1 LGEGPIAARESIGGK
16 ATVENSQ
23 RYERTLV
30 AILFFTWGTVFL
42 DRMSQLYLAPYFAP
56 VFRLND
62 QQIGFLAS
70 VVSIAWA
77 FGAFF
82 FGAASDRFGRRKIL
96 IPAVLTFSTLSWIS
110 GLAQS
115 FHELLAIRALIGL
128 AEGPCWVAISALVEE
143 SSGHSRRGRN
153 VGIVTSGAALVG
165 LFAAPILTTQIASR
179 FGWRWGFFVT
189 GIPGILM
196 ALLIWKYVKEP
207 EPSAAGVA
215 LHKRGTRISHY
226 LSVLRYRNIWLCS
239 IGAGGFIS
247 WLFLQNTFAP
257 LLITRDMH
265 QDPRTAGFL
274 LGAAGLGSFF
284 LGFGLPSLSDRVG
297 RKPMLLLLAVLSSF
311 LPLAL
316 LARPLYGH
324 LWLLAAILFLTQGG
338 QAIAALVIVL
348 IPAESVPP
356 ELTGTGIG
364 MANLVGE
371 LIGATVAP
379 TLGGTLAES
388 HGLGSTMLM
397 ATAGTALLFLAVLF
411 MKETAGSRARADK
424 QDVPVVV

>member
-1 LGEGPIAARESIGGK
+1 
-16 ATVENSQ
+16 VEYSR
-23 RYERTLV
+23 RYEKTLV

-96 IPAVLTFSTLSWIS
+96 IPAVLIFSTLSWLS
-110 GLAQS
+110 GLARS
-115 FHELLAIRALIGL
+115 FEDLLFIRALIGL
-128 AEGPCWVAISALVEE
+128 AEGPCWVAISALNEE
-143 SSGHSRRGRN
+143 SSQPSRRGLN

-189 GIPGILM
+189 GIPGLVM

-207 EPSAAGVA
+207 EPSAAGLA
-215 LHKRGTRISHY
+215 LHKRGTPISHY
-226 LSVLRYRNIWLCS
+226 FSVLRYRNIWLCA

-284 LGFGLPSLSDRVG
+284 IGFALPSLSDRVG
-297 RKPMLLLLAVLSSF
+297 RKPMLLFLAIVSSF
-311 LPLAL
+311 LPLTL
-316 LARPLYGH
+316 LARSLYAH

-356 ELTGTGIG
+356 EFTGTGIG
-364 MANLVGE
+364 VANLVGE

-397 ATAGTALLFLAVLF
+397 ATAGTVLLFLTVLF
-411 MKETAGSRARADK
+411 MKETAGSRSRATGHDAGATT
-424 QDVPVVV
+424 

>member
-1 LGEGPIAARESIGGK
+1 MDT
-16 ATVENSQ
+16 TVEYSK
-23 RYERTLV
+23 RYEKTLV

-42 DRMSQLYLAPYFAP
+42 DRMSELYLAPYFAP
-56 VFRLND
+56 VFHLND

-70 VVSIAWA
+70 AVSIAWA
-77 FGAFF
+77 IGALF
-82 FGAASDRFGRRKIL
+82 FGALSDRIGRRKIL
-96 IPAVLTFSTLSWIS
+96 IPGVLCFSALSWLS
-110 GLAQS
+110 GFVHS
-115 FHELLAIRALIGL
+115 FHELLLLRALIGL
-128 AEGPCWVAISALVEE
+128 VEGPCWVAISALVEE
-143 SSGHSRRGRN
+143 SSAPSRRGRN
-153 VGIVTSGAALVG
+153 VGIVVSGAALVG

-189 GIPGILM
+189 GVPGLVM
-196 ALLIWKYVKEP
+196 ALLIWKYVKEA
-207 EPSAAGVA
+207 EPSAAGAA
-215 LHKRGTRISHY
+215 LRKRGVPISHY
-226 LSVLRYRNIWLCS
+226 LSVLRYRNVWLCA

-257 LLITRDMH
+257 LLITRNMH

-284 LGFGLPSLSDRVG
+284 IGLGLPSLSDRIG
-297 RKPMLLLLAVLSSF
+297 RKPMLLILAVLSSF

-316 LARPLYGH
+316 LVRPLYGH

-364 MANLVGE
+364 VANLVGE
-371 LIGATVAP
+371 LIGATIAP

-388 HGLGSTMLM
+388 HGLDSTMLM
-397 ATAGTALLFLAVLF
+397 ATGGTILLFLTVLF
-411 MKETAGSRARADK
+411 MKETAGSRAHTRAAERGDST
-424 QDVPVVV
+424 DVSAQARDA

>member
-1 LGEGPIAARESIGGK
+1 MEYSR
-16 ATVENSQ
+16 
-23 RYERTLV
+23 RYERVLV
-30 AILFFTWGTVFL
+30 GILFFTWGTIFL
-42 DRMSQLYLAPYFAP
+42 DRMAELYLAPYFAP
-56 VFRLND
+56 VFHLND
-62 QQIGFLAS
+62 QQIGLLAS
-70 VVSIAWA
+70 AVSIAWA
-77 FGAFF
+77 IGALLL
-82 FGAASDRFGRRKIL
+82 GAASDRFGRRKIL
-96 IPAVLTFSTLSWIS
+96 IPATLIFSTLSWVS
-110 GLAQS
+110 GLARS
-115 FHELLAIRALIGL
+115 FDELLLMRALIGL
-128 AEGPCWVAISALVEE
+128 AEGPCWVAISALNEE
-143 SSGHSRRGRN
+143 SSHPSRRGRN

-179 FGWRWGFFVT
+179 FGWRWGLFVT
-189 GIPGILM
+189 GIPGLLM
-196 ALLIWKYVKEP
+196 ALLIWKYIKEP
-207 EPSAAGVA
+207 EKSAAGEA
-215 LHKRGTRISHY
+215 MHTRGTPISQY
-226 LSVLRYRNIWLCS
+226 FSVLRYRNIWLCS

-284 LGFGLPSLSDRVG
+284 LGLSLPSLSDRVG
-297 RKPMLLLLAVLSSF
+297 RKPMLLLLAIVSAF

-324 LWLLAAILFLTQGG
+324 LWLLAAILFVTQGG

-356 ELTGTGIG
+356 EFTGTAIG
-364 MANLVGE
+364 VANLVGE

-388 HGLGSTMLM
+388 HGLGTTMLM
-397 ATAGTALLFLAVLF
+397 ATGGIVLLFFVVLF
-411 MKETAGSRARADK
+411 MKETAGPRARAAEPT
-424 QDVPVVV
+424 VTATI

>member
-1 LGEGPIAARESIGGK
+1 
-16 ATVENSQ
+16 VEISR

-30 AILFFTWGTVFL
+30 GILFFTWGTVFL

-70 VVSIAWA
+70 VVSISWA
-77 FGAFF
+77 IGSLF

-96 IPAVLTFSTLSWIS
+96 IPAVLIFSAFSWLS
-110 GLAQS
+110 GLARS
-115 FHELLAIRALIGL
+115 FHELLIIRALIGL
-128 AEGPCWVAISALVEE
+128 AEGPCWVAISALLEE
-143 SSGHSRRGRN
+143 SSARSRRGRN

-165 LFAAPILTTQIASR
+165 LFGAPILTTQIASR
-179 FGWRWGFFVT
+179 LGWRWGFFVT
-189 GIPGILM
+189 GIPGLVM
-196 ALLIWKYVKEP
+196 ALLIWKYIREP
-207 EPSAAGVA
+207 EASAEGMA
-215 LHKRGTRISHY
+215 LHKRGTPLSHY
-226 LSVLRYRNIWLCS
+226 FSILRYRNIWLAS

-284 LGFGLPSLSDRVG
+284 IGMILPALSDRIG
-297 RKPMLLLLAVLSSF
+297 RKPTLLMLAALSSF

-316 LARPLYGH
+316 LVRPLYSH
-324 LWLLAAILFLTQGG
+324 LWLLAAILFVTQGG

-348 IPAESVPP
+348 IPAESVHP
-356 ELTGTGIG
+356 ELTGTAIG
-364 MANLVGE
+364 MVNMIGE

-379 TLGGTLAES
+379 TLGGTLADS
-388 HGLGSTMLM
+388 YGLGSTMLM
-397 ATAGTALLFLAVLF
+397 ATCGTLLLFLAVLF
-411 MKETAGSRARADK
+411 LRETARPRALMSEP
-424 QDVPVVV
+424 DVAATI

>member
-1 LGEGPIAARESIGGK
+1 MEYSR
-16 ATVENSQ
+16 
-23 RYERTLV
+23 RYEKTLV

-62 QQIGFLAS
+62 QQVGFLAS

-77 FGAFF
+77 IGALFL
-82 FGAASDRFGRRKIL
+82 GALSDRVGRRKII
-96 IPAVLTFSTLSWIS
+96 IPAVLTFSALSWIS
-110 GLAQS
+110 GLARS
-115 FHELLAIRALIGL
+115 FDQLLLIRALIGL
-128 AEGPCWVAISALVEE
+128 VEGPCWVAISALVEE
-143 SSGHSRRGRN
+143 SSGRSRRGRN

-165 LFAAPILTTQIASR
+165 LFCAPILTTQIASR
-179 FGWRWGFFVT
+179 LGWRWGFFVT
-189 GIPGILM
+189 GVPGLLM

-207 EPSAAGVA
+207 EPSAAGAA
-215 LHKRGTRISHY
+215 LHKRGTPISHY
-226 LSVLRYRNIWLCS
+226 FSVLRYRNIWLCS

-284 LGFGLPSLSDRVG
+284 LGFALPSLSDRVG

-356 ELTGTGIG
+356 EFTGTGIG
-364 MANLVGE
+364 VANLIGE

-379 TLGGTLAES
+379 TLGGTLAETY
-388 HGLGSTMLM
+388 GLSTTMLM
-397 ATAGTALLFLAVLF
+397 ATAGTVLLFLAVLF
-411 MKETAGSRARADK
+411 MKETAGSRAGAAER
-424 QDVPVVV
+424 DVAPSNSSFP

>member
-1 LGEGPIAARESIGGK
+1 VITEANRI
-16 ATVENSQ
+16 VEISR

-56 VFRLND
+56 VFRLSD

-70 VVSIAWA
+70 VVSISWA
-77 FGAFF
+77 IGSLF

-96 IPAVLTFSTLSWIS
+96 IPAVLIFSAFSWLS
-110 GLAQS
+110 GLARS
-115 FHELLAIRALIGL
+115 YHELLIIRALIGL
-128 AEGPCWVAISALVEE
+128 AEGPCWVAISALLEE
-143 SSGHSRRGRN
+143 SSARSRRGRN

-165 LFAAPILTTQIASR
+165 LFGAPILTTQIASR

-189 GIPGILM
+189 GIPGLLM
-196 ALLIWKYVKEP
+196 ALLIWKYIQEP
-207 EPSAAGVA
+207 QASAEGAV
-215 LHKRGTRISHY
+215 LHKRGTPLSHY
-226 LSVLRYRNIWLCS
+226 FSILRYRNIWLAS

-284 LGFGLPSLSDRVG
+284 IGMFLPALSDRIG
-297 RKPMLLLLAVLSSF
+297 RKPTLLMLAALSSI

-316 LARPLYGH
+316 LVRPLYSH
-324 LWLLAAILFLTQGG
+324 LWLLAAILFVTQGG

-348 IPAESVPP
+348 IPAETVHPD
-356 ELTGTGIG
+356 LTGTAIG
-364 MANLVGE
+364 MVNMIGE
-371 LIGATVAP
+371 LIGATIAP
-379 TLGGTLAES
+379 TLGGTLADS
-388 HGLGSTMLM
+388 HGLGSTMVM
-397 ATAGTALLFLAVLF
+397 ATCGTLLLFVAVLF
-411 MKETAGSRARADK
+411 LRETARPSALTSAPN
-424 QDVPVVV
+424 VAATV

>member
-1 LGEGPIAARESIGGK
+1 M
-16 ATVENSQ
+16 VEYSR

-42 DRMSQLYLAPYFAP
+42 DRMSQLYIAPYFAP

-70 VVSIAWA
+70 VVSISWA
-77 FGAFF
+77 IGSLF

-96 IPAVLTFSTLSWIS
+96 IPAVLIFSAFSWLS
-110 GLAQS
+110 GLARSYHQ
-115 FHELLAIRALIGL
+115 LLIIRALIGL
-128 AEGPCWVAISALVEE
+128 AEGPCWVAISALLEE
-143 SSGHSRRGRN
+143 SSARSRRGRN

-165 LFAAPILTTQIASR
+165 LFGAPILTTQIASR

-189 GIPGILM
+189 GIPGLLM
-196 ALLIWKYVKEP
+196 ALLIWKYIKEP
-207 EPSAAGVA
+207 QPSVEGAT
-215 LHKRGTRISHY
+215 LHKRGTPLAHY
-226 LSVLRYRNIWLCS
+226 FSILRHRNIWLAS

-284 LGFGLPSLSDRVG
+284 IGWVLPSLSDRWG
-297 RKPMLLLLAVLSSF
+297 RKPTLLVLAGVSSL

-316 LARPLYGH
+316 LVRPLYAH
-324 LWLLAAILFLTQGG
+324 FWLLSAILFLTQGG
-338 QAIAALVIVL
+338 QAIAALIIVL
-348 IPAESVPP
+348 IPAESVSP
-356 ELTGTGIG
+356 ELTGTAIG
-364 MANLVGE
+364 MVNMVGE

-379 TLGGTLAES
+379 TLGGTIAES
-388 HGLGSTMLM
+388 YGLGSTMLM
-397 ATAGTALLFLAVLF
+397 ATCGTLLLFLVVLF
-411 MKETAGSRARADK
+411 LRETARPRELTSQPGVAAT
-424 QDVPVVV
+424 V

>member
-1 LGEGPIAARESIGGK
+1 MDYSR
-16 ATVENSQ
+16 
-23 RYERTLV
+23 RYENTLV

-56 VFRLND
+56 VFHLND
-62 QQIGFLAS
+62 QQVGFLAS

-77 FGAFF
+77 LGGLF
-82 FGAASDRFGRRKIL
+82 FGAVSDRIGRRKIL
-96 IPAVLTFSTLSWIS
+96 IPAVCFFSALSWLS
-110 GLAQS
+110 GLART
-115 FHELLAIRALIGL
+115 FDELLVIRAAMGL
-128 AEGPCWVAISALVEE
+128 AEGPCWVAISALLEE
-143 SSGHSRRGRN
+143 SSARSRRGRN

-165 LFAAPILTTQIASR
+165 LFGAPILTTQIASG

-189 GIPGILM
+189 GIPGLVM

-207 EPSAAGVA
+207 EPSAAGAA
-215 LHKRGTRISHY
+215 LRKRGTPISHY
-226 LSVLRYRNIWLCS
+226 FSVLRYRNIWLCC

-257 LLITRDMH
+257 LFITRDMH

-284 LGFGLPSLSDRVG
+284 MGLVFPSLSDRVG
-297 RKPMLLLLAVLSSF
+297 RKPMLMALAALSCV

-316 LARPLYGH
+316 LARPLYSH
-324 LWLLAAILFLTQGG
+324 LWLLAAILFLTQGS

-356 ELTGTGIG
+356 ELTGTAIG
-364 MANLVGE
+364 MANMVGE
-371 LIGATVAP
+371 LIGATIAP
-379 TLGGTLAES
+379 TLGGTIAET

-397 ATAGTALLFLAVLF
+397 ATGGTVLLFLAVIFL
-411 MKETAGSRARADK
+411 KETVRPKARAVEGDAAAT
-424 QDVPVVV
+424 V

>member
-1 LGEGPIAARESIGGK
+1 
-16 ATVENSQ
+16 VEYSR
-23 RYERTLV
+23 RYEKTLV

-77 FGAFF
+77 LGAFF

-96 IPAVLTFSTLSWIS
+96 IPAVLIFSTLSWVS
-110 GLAQS
+110 GLARS
-115 FHELLAIRALIGL
+115 FDELLIIRALIGL
-128 AEGPCWVAISALVEE
+128 AEGPCWVAISALAEE
-143 SSGHSRRGRN
+143 SSGRSRRGLN

-189 GIPGILM
+189 GIPGLLM

-207 EPSAAGVA
+207 VASAAGVA
-215 LHKRGTRISHY
+215 LHKRGTPLSHY
-226 LSVLRYRNIWLCS
+226 FSVLRYRNIWLCS

-257 LLITRDMH
+257 LLITRNMH

-284 LGFGLPSLSDRVG
+284 LGLGLPSLSDRLG
-297 RKPMLLLLAVLSSF
+297 RKPMLLFLAALSSL

-356 ELTGTGIG
+356 EFTGTGIG
-364 MANLVGE
+364 VANLVGE
-371 LIGATVAP
+371 LVGATVAP

-397 ATAGTALLFLAVLF
+397 ATAGTVLLFLSVLF
-411 MKETAGSRARADK
+411 MRETAGSHARADK
-424 QDVPVVV
+424 QDVPATV

>member
-1 LGEGPIAARESIGGK
+1 MEYSR
-16 ATVENSQ
+16 
-23 RYERTLV
+23 RYEKILV
-30 AILFFTWGTVFL
+30 GILFFTWGTVFL
-42 DRMSQLYLAPYFAP
+42 DRMAELYLAPYFAP
-56 VFRLND
+56 VFHLND
-62 QQIGFLAS
+62 QQIGLLAS
-70 VVSIAWA
+70 AVSIAWA
-77 FGAFF
+77 IGALL

-96 IPAVLTFSTLSWIS
+96 IPATLIFSTLSWVS
-110 GLAQS
+110 GLARS
-115 FHELLAIRALIGL
+115 FDELLLMRALIGL
-128 AEGPCWVAISALVEE
+128 AEGPCWVAISALTEE
-143 SSGHSRRGRN
+143 SSHPSRRGLN
-153 VGIVTSGAALVG
+153 VGVVTSGAALVG

-189 GIPGILM
+189 GIPGLLM
-196 ALLIWKYVKEP
+196 AFLIWKYVKEP
-207 EPSAAGVA
+207 EPSAAAVA
-215 LHKRGTRISHY
+215 LHKRGTQIGQY
-226 LSVLRYRNIWLCS
+226 FSVLRYRNIWLCS

-284 LGFGLPSLSDRVG
+284 LGFGLPSLSDRIG
-297 RKPMLLLLAVLSSF
+297 RKPMLLFLAAISSL

-324 LWLLAAILFLTQGG
+324 LWLLAAILFFTQGG

-356 ELTGTGIG
+356 EFTGTGIG
-364 MANLVGE
+364 VANLVGE

-388 HGLGSTMLM
+388 HGLSSTMLM
-397 ATAGTALLFLAVLF
+397 ATAGTVLLFLAVLF
-411 MKETAGSRARADK
+411 MKETAGARSHTVESNVAT
-424 QDVPVVV
+424 V

>member
-1 LGEGPIAARESIGGK
+1 
-16 ATVENSQ
+16 
-23 RYERTLV
+23 
-30 AILFFTWGTVFL
+30 
-42 DRMSQLYLAPYFAP
+42 
-56 VFRLND
+56 
-62 QQIGFLAS
+62 
-70 VVSIAWA
+70 VSIAWA
-77 FGAFF
+77 FGALFL
-82 FGAASDRFGRRKIL
+82 GAASDRFGRRKII
-96 IPAVLTFSTLSWIS
+96 IPAVLTFSALSWIS
-110 GLAQS
+110 GLARS
-115 FHELLAIRALIGL
+115 FDQLLLIRALIGL
-128 AEGPCWVAISALVEE
+128 VEGPCWVCISALVEE
-143 SSGHSRRGRN
+143 SSGRSRRGRN

-189 GIPGILM
+189 GVPGLLM

-207 EPSAAGVA
+207 EPSAAGKA
-215 LHKRGTRISHY
+215 LHQRGTSLKHY
-226 LSVLRYRNIWLCS
+226 FSVLRYRNIWLCA

-297 RKPMLLLLAVLSSF
+297 RKPMLLLLALLSSF

-324 LWLLAAILFLTQGG
+324 LWLLAAILFITQGG

-348 IPAESVPP
+348 VPAESVPP

-364 MANLVGE
+364 VANLVGE

-388 HGLGSTMLM
+388 HGLGSTMWM
-397 ATAGTALLFLAVLF
+397 ATGGTLLLFLAVLF
-411 MKETAGSRARADK
+411 LKETARPGSRGAEP
-424 QDVPVVV
+424 DVAAV

>member
-1 LGEGPIAARESIGGK
+1 MEYPR
-16 ATVENSQ
+16 

-42 DRMSQLYLAPYFAP
+42 DRMAELYLAPYFAP
-56 VFRLND
+56 VFHLND
-62 QQIGFLAS
+62 EQIGLLAS
-70 VVSIAWA
+70 AVSIAWA
-77 FGAFF
+77 IGALL

-96 IPAVLTFSTLSWIS
+96 IPAVLIFSTLSWIS
-110 GLAQS
+110 GLVRS
-115 FHELLAIRALIGL
+115 FDELLLIRALIGF

-143 SSGHSRRGRN
+143 SSALSRRGRN

-179 FGWRWGFFVT
+179 FGWRWGFFIT
-189 GIPGILM
+189 GLPGLIM

-207 EPSAAGVA
+207 APSAAGAA
-215 LHKRGTRISHY
+215 LRKRGTPISQY
-226 LSVLRYRNIWLCS
+226 FSVLRYRNIWLCA

-284 LGFGLPSLSDRVG
+284 IGLGLPSLSDRVG
-297 RKPMLLLLAVLSSF
+297 RKPMLLLLAILSCF

-316 LARPLYGH
+316 LIRPLYGH
-324 LWLLAAILFLTQGG
+324 LWLLAAILFITQGG

-356 ELTGTGIG
+356 EFTGTGIG
-364 MANLVGE
+364 VANLVGE

-379 TLGGTLAES
+379 TLGGALAET

-397 ATAGTALLFLAVLF
+397 ATGGTVLLFLAVLF
-411 MKETAGSRARADK
+411 MEETAGPRARAAEP
-424 QDVPVVV
+424 DVAATV